1 MNRTDR
7 LLALIVELQSK
18 HWQRAEDLAATF
30 EISKRTVYRDMV
42 ALMESGVP
50 VISSP
55 GQGYALDEGY
65 FLPPLSFTTD
75 ESIVLL
81 LGTDFMQQTFDAQ
94 YQSAARSVTSKIRA
108 VLSQRLRD
116 EVDGLQTSMRFIAI
130 NPLES
135 TTRPDTLQQI
145 RRAIIQHHTIR
156 IDYHTRSTSHE
167 DVAGSK
173 TTRDVD
179 PYALVH
185 LENTWYL
192 AGYCHLR
199 QDTRNFRLDRIDALQ
214 VLPKT
219 FTRPEN
225 FRVGPKPSTQNEIN
239 VRVLFTPAVARWVQE
254 ESFFYIRAMENH
266 PDGLLVTL
274 RVRQETDLVQ
284 WLLGWGSNVRVLEP
298 ASLQQ
303 RIAAELTVALHQY
316 QSSPNI

>member
-7 LLALIVELQSK
+7 LLALIVELQAK

-30 EISKRTVYRDMV
+30 EISKRTVYRDML

-94 YQSAARSVTSKIRA
+94 YQSAARSATSKIRA

-116 EVDGLQTSMRFIAI
+116 EVDDLQTSMRFIAV

-135 TTRPDTLQQI
+135 TTHPETLQQV
-145 RRAIIQHHTIR
+145 RRAIIQHRTIR
-156 IDYHTRSTSHE
+156 MEYHTRSTGNQ

-185 LENTWYL
+185 LDNAWYL

-199 QDTRNFRLDRIDALQ
+199 YDTRNFRLDRIDALQ
-214 VLPKT
+214 ILPKT

-225 FRVGPKPSTQNEIN
+225 FRVGPKPSTENEITA
-239 VRVLFTPAVARWVQE
+239 RVLFNPAVARWVQE
-254 ESFFYIRAMENH
+254 DSFFYVKAMENQ

-274 RVRQETDLVQ
+274 RVRQEADLVQ

-303 RIAAELTVALHQY
+303 RLATELTAALRQY
-316 QSSPNI
+316 QPVTNS

>member
-7 LLALIVELQSK
+7 LLALIVELQAK

-30 EISKRTVYRDMV
+30 EISKRTVYRDMM

-50 VISSP
+50 IISSP
-55 GQGYALDEGY
+55 GQGFALDEGY

-94 YQSAARSVTSKIRA
+94 YQSAARSATSKIRA

-116 EVDGLQTSMRFIAI
+116 EVDDLQKSMRFIAV

-135 TTRPDTLQQI
+135 TTQPETLQQV
-145 RRAIIQHHTIR
+145 RRAIIQHRTIR
-156 IDYHTRSTSHE
+156 IDYHTRSSSNQ
-167 DVAGSK
+167 DVAGDK
-173 TTRDVD
+173 TTREVD

-185 LENTWYL
+185 LENAWYL

-199 QDTRNFRLDRIDALQ
+199 HDTRNFRLDRIDALQ
-214 VLPKT
+214 ILPKT
-219 FTRPEN
+219 FSRPEN
-225 FRVGPKPSTQNEIN
+225 FRVGPKPPQGNEITAK
-239 VRVLFTPAVARWVQE
+239 VLFKQEVTRWVQE
-254 ESFFYIRAMENH
+254 DSFFYVKHMETH
-266 PDGLLVTL
+266 ADGLLVIL
-274 RVRQETDLVQ
+274 RVRQEADLVQ

-303 RIAAELTVALHQY
+303 RLATELIAALRQY
-316 QSSPNI
+316 QLLPNR

>member
-7 LLALIVELQSK
+7 LLSLIVELQAK
-18 HWQRAEDLAATF
+18 HWQRAEDLAETF
-30 EISKRTVYRDMV
+30 EVSKRTIYRDMM

-65 FLPPLSFTTD
+65 FLPPLSFNTD

-94 YQSAARSVTSKIRA
+94 YQTAARSATSKIRA

-116 EVDGLQTSMRFIAI
+116 EVDDLQTSMRFIAV
-130 NPLES
+130 NPLDS
-135 TTRPDTLQQI
+135 TTHPETLQQL
-145 RRAIIQHHTIR
+145 RRAIIQHRTVR
-156 IDYHTRSTSHE
+156 LDYHTRFTTNQ

-192 AGYCHLR
+192 SGYCHLR
-199 QDTRNFRLDRIDALQ
+199 HDIRNFRLDRIDKLQ
-214 VLPKT
+214 ILSAG
-219 FTRPEN
+219 FTRPQN
-225 FRVGPKPSTQNEIN
+225 FHLGPKPRTDTDITAQ
-239 VRVLFTPAVARWVQE
+239 VLFKPEVARWVQE
-254 ESFFYIRAMENH
+254 DSFFYIINMETQAE
-266 PDGLLVTL
+266 GLLVTL

-298 ASLQQ
+298 ATLQQ
-303 RIAAELTVALHQY
+303 RIATELAATLHQY
-316 QSSPNI
+316 QSHTDC

>member
-7 LLALIVELQSK
+7 LLSLIVELQAK
-18 HWQRAEDLAATF
+18 KWQRAEDLAETF
-30 EISKRTVYRDMV
+30 EVSKRTIYRDMM

-65 FLPPLSFTTD
+65 FLPPLSFNAD

-94 YQSAARSVTSKIRA
+94 YQSAAHSATSKIRA

-116 EVDGLQTSMRFIAI
+116 EVDDLQTSMRFIAV
-130 NPLES
+130 NPLDA
-135 TTRPDTLQQI
+135 TTRPETLQQL
-145 RRAIIQHHTIR
+145 RRAIIQHRTVR
-156 IDYHTRSTSHE
+156 LDYHTRFTTNQ

-185 LENTWYL
+185 LDNAWYVS
-192 AGYCHLR
+192 GYCHLR
-199 QDTRNFRLDRIDALQ
+199 HDTRNFRLDRIDRLQ
-214 VLPKT
+214 VLST
-219 FTRPEN
+219 SFTRPDN
-225 FRVGPKPSTQNEIN
+225 FHLGPKPPSEKDVTA
-239 VRVLFTPAVARWVQE
+239 RVLFKPDVARWVQE
-254 ESFFYIRAMENH
+254 DPFFYVINMETQA
-266 PDGLLVTL
+266 DGLLVTL
-274 RVRQETDLVQ
+274 RVRQESDLMQ

-303 RIAAELTVALHQY
+303 RLAAELATTLLQY
-316 QSSPNI
+316 QTPANS